1 MVFDFSDVGQWFS
14 TRGNVTPSL
23 LTSEQLATS
32 EDIFGYRNCGE
43 WKVVPGIQQVKA
55 TPPAV
60 HRTPFQQ
67 RMSVECQSRSCARLF
82 ATPRTVAHKA
92 PLSMGFSRQE
102 CWSGLPFPSPG
113 DLPNPRDRSWVS
125 CIVGRFFT
133 LWATREDNRGRGCS
147 PKCHIL
153 KLWWKNKKK
162 VLVGL
167 QRGERG
173 SEDAFFK

>member
-102 CWSGLPFPSPG
+102 CWSGLLFPSPG
-113 DLPNPRDRSWVS
+113 VLLTQRLIPGLLHCRQILAVRARREGATITLYRLMLGSFLHVRAQVWRS
-125 CIVGRFFT
+125 
-133 LWATREDNRGRGCS
+133 AP
-147 PKCHIL
+147 PKL
-153 KLWWKNKKK
+153 
-162 VLVGL
+162 
-167 QRGERG
+167 
-173 SEDAFFK
+173 